1 MADAA
6 EIAAACRRLLGTP
19 VSAVTDL
26 SWPGSSNLVLE
37 LTDAGGRSWIAKSI
51 GDEAHYRQEL
61 YALRHWAPALH
72 GAAPSLEATDDEL
85 RLLVMTRLAGRRA
98 EEMPANT
105 DPAVHREAGRLTA
118 LLHGAEPAGTDAHI
132 GAATAAKLESWIDRG
147 RHLLSAD
154 EIAFARVQVAPLAE
168 AGPLPTVPCHQDNQP
183 RNWLVDD
190 AGQVGMIDFGLCKRD
205 VWIRDL
211 QRLYFQQWE
220 HRPDLRDAFYAG
232 YGRTPDAADLEL
244 LRCYLAYSGLST
256 VVWAHEFGDP
266 QFEAHGHRILA
277 ELISGADPAR

>member
-6 EIAAACRRLLGTP
+6 KIAAACRRLLGTP

-37 LTDAGGRSWIAKSI
+37 LTDTGGRSWIAKSI

-61 YALRHWAPALH
+61 SALRHWAPALH

-105 DPAVHREAGRLTA
+105 DPAVHREAGGSPHCCMAPSRPGPMLTSA
-118 LLHGAEPAGTDAHI
+118 QPLPPSSSHGSTAGGTCSARTRSPSR
-132 GAATAAKLESWIDRG
+132 AARSRRWL
-147 RHLLSAD
+147 
-154 EIAFARVQVAPLAE
+154 

-183 RNWLVDD
+183 RNWVVDN
-190 AGQVGMIDFGLCKRD
+190 AGHVGMIDFGLCKRD

-256 VVWAHEFGDP
+256 VIWAHEFGDP